1 MPGETGNQNKK
12 KKRDACVDLIF
23 CTKNVILN
31 KKKVLIKLAKSDLVN
46 G

>member
-1 MPGETGNQNKK
+1 MKLKK
-12 KKRDACVDLIF
+12 KKKKGRDARVDLIF

-31 KKKVLIKLAKSDLVN
+31 KKKVSIKLAKSDLVN